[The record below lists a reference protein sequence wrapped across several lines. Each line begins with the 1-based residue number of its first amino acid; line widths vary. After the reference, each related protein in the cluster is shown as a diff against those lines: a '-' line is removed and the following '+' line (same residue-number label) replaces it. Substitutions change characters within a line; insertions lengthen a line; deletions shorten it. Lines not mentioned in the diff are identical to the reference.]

1 MLLVTL
7 DNFPVPAQDTLM
19 STDTLSSK
27 GAHASRREFIAGIA
41 AASGGLALSG
51 GRLFAQGQGPRRIDV
66 HHHFVPDA
74 YFAYQQKHNMARANA
89 WSLDKDLEDMDKFG
103 TETAIL
109 SITQPAF
116 NKGEREEIR
125 KIARDCNEAA
135 AKLVA
140 DKPGRFGNF
149 AGLPFLDTE
158 GSLREIEYSFDKLK
172 ADGICLIT
180 SYGDVWLGS
189 ARFAPIY
196 EELNRRKAVV
206 YVHPTAPN
214 CCGNLP
220 IVKDGVP
227 NEGAMIE
234 YGTDTTRTIASVIF
248 SGTGKRYP
256 DITWIFSHA
265 GGTMPFLIERFF
277 QFGASAEV
285 VAGTMTKGQGVAIS
299 GNSMPGPEVLAQ
311 IRHYYY
317 DTAQSSNPVA
327 MQALKTVVHTSQIV
341 YGTDYWYRTAEETSR
356 GLVTGKIFNAQELHA
371 VDRGNVER
379 ILPRFKSK

>member
-1 MLLVTL
+1 MT
-7 DNFPVPAQDTLM
+7 NTYTPAA
-19 STDTLSSK
+19 
-27 GAHASRREFIAGIA
+27 GPRASRREFISGIA
-41 AASGGLALSG
+41 AATSGLALAG
-51 GRLFAQGQGPRRIDV
+51 GRLFAQAGNARRIDV

-74 YFAYQQKHNMARANA
+74 YFAYQQKHGMARTNA
-89 WSLDKDLEDMDKFG
+89 WSLSKDLEDMDKFG
-103 TETAIL
+103 TETAVL

-116 NKGEREEIR
+116 NKGDRDEIR
-125 KIARDCNEAA
+125 KVARDCNEAA

-172 ADGICLIT
+172 ADGVCLIS
-180 SYGDVWLGS
+180 SYGDVWLGN
-189 ARFAPIY
+189 AMFAPIY

-214 CCGNLP
+214 CCGNLS
-220 IVKDGVP
+220 VLKDGVP

-277 QFGASAEV
+277 QFGTSAEV
-285 VAGTMTKGQGVAIS
+285 VPGITTKGQGVGIS
-299 GNSMPGPEVLAQ
+299 GNATPGAEVLAQ
-311 IRHYYY
+311 IRRYYY

-327 MQALKTVVHTSQIV
+327 MDALKKVAHVSQIV

-356 GLVTGKIFNAQELHA
+356 GLMTAKVFNTQEMQA
-371 VDRGNVER
+371 VNRGNAER

>member
-1 MLLVTL
+1 
-7 DNFPVPAQDTLM
+7 M
-19 STDTLSSK
+19 SKNTSFERA
-27 GAHASRREFIAGIA
+27 GASRREFLTAIA
-41 AASGGLALSG
+41 AASSGVTLAG
-51 GRLFAQGQGPRRIDV
+51 GRLFAQKNAARRIDV

-74 YFAYQQKHNMARANA
+74 YFAYQQKHSTARTNA
-89 WSLDKDLEDMDKFG
+89 WSLTKDLEDMDKFG
-103 TETAIL
+103 TETAVL

-116 NKGEREEIR
+116 NVGERDEIR
-125 KIARDCNEAA
+125 KVARECNEAA

-149 AGLPFLDTE
+149 AGLPFKDTE
-158 GSLREIEYSFDKLK
+158 GSLREIEYSFDTLK
-172 ADGICLIT
+172 ADGVCLIS

-189 ARFAPIY
+189 AMFAPIY

-220 IVKDGVP
+220 ILKDGVP

-256 DITWIFSHA
+256 DIIWIFSHA

-277 QFGASAEV
+277 QFGASAEIIP
-285 VAGTMTKGQGVAIS
+285 GTMTKGQGVGIS
-299 GNSMPGPEVLAQ
+299 GSAMSGPEVLAQ
-311 IRHYYY
+311 IRRYYY

-327 MQALKTVVHTSQIV
+327 MDALRKVVHTSQIV

-356 GLVTGKIFNAQELHA
+356 GLETAKVFNAQEMHA
-371 VDRGNVER
+371 VNRGNAER
-379 ILPRFKSK
+379 ILPRFKGK